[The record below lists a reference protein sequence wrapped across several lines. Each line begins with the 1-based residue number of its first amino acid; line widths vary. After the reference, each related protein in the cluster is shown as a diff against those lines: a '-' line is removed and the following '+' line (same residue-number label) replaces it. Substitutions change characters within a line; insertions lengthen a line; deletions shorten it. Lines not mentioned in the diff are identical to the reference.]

1 MADSRER
8 VEHPEITRA
17 ELDELRREL
26 QDAREQN
33 ALLTASQDDRCSFR
47 PGPIVTNVVSGFI
60 VAGGIAILVV
70 ASDILKTHAPLSVW
84 LVLSGAFGLG
94 TTLIVDYSNRF
105 PPKRA
110 NRVLAIGAVGVVV
123 AGVVTTA
130 IANATGAIGAGESAG
145 TMTYV
150 SFGVGAVVA
159 LSLGVVSDLGWL
171 GRIWKT

>member
-1 MADSRER
+1 MADPRER

-17 ELDELRREL
+17 EVDELRREL
-26 QDAREQN
+26 QDAREQI
-33 ALLTASQDDRCSFR
+33 ALLTASRDDRCSFR

-70 ASDILKTHAPLSVW
+70 ASDILKTNAPLSVW
-84 LVLSGAFGLG
+84 LVLSGAFGLV

-110 NRVLAIGAVGVVV
+110 NRVLAIGAVLVVV

-130 IANATGAIGAGESAG
+130 IANATGATGAGESAG

-171 GRIWKT
+171 RRIWKA